1 MYSQTVLFLVAIG
14 AAHVADARNSI
25 RSQPKVAAIAVN
37 RINPELRPKS
47 DNKFMHD
54 DYPSDERP
62 RENGLAF
69 EHPYPVVQ
77 ETHNYDYDYVKDENS
92 DNGEWKSQ
100 MQYDEARAK
109 MHKIIKE
116 TEAAKRE
123 MDAQYKDYQKAI
135 EHEKQAEIIAEKAE
149 VATGVAKG
157 VEVDKAQDV
166 EDLRAKTAA
175 AADEVEKEMVDLEE
189 CKKQLADTRA
199 KLKELVEKTE
209 KAEQEKKEADAAME
223 SADKEEAAAEKL
235 EEEAQE
241 KLKVETTEAAVAKD
255 GYKAQIKEL
264 KKTESDL
271 EKAEKRL
278 RKYRMKVDH
287 KGGVYRPTDEPAPP
301 KAGAPAAAFVS
312 MLAASVAA
320 LALLF

>member
-1 MYSQTVLFLVAIG
+1 MAKWAIAAGVALG
-14 AAHVADARNSI
+14 LLSTPACASPSARTSLRI
-25 RSQPKVAAIAVN
+25 WPELSHPQGDKKFFGKDYPRDQRPKVVEKPPFN
-37 RINPELRPKS
+37 
-47 DNKFMHD
+47 
-54 DYPSDERP
+54 
-62 RENGLAF
+62 
-69 EHPYPVVQ
+69 HPYPAVQ
-77 ETHNYDYDYVKDENS
+77 DHEDYEVDYVKDEN
-92 DNGEWKSQ
+92 DDKGAWHTQEVYDALKNKLGAQKAGLAGTKAKAEQEKKEYEWAKKK
-100 MQYDEARAK
+100 EAEA
-109 MHKIIKE
+109 
-116 TEAAKRE
+116 EAAAKE
-123 MDAQYKDYQKAI
+123 KEQMAQ
-135 EHEKQAEIIAEKAE
+135 QAANME
-149 VATGVAKG
+149 GSNN
-157 VEVDKAQDV
+157 
-166 EDLRAKTAA
+166 TAA
-175 AADEVEKEMVDLEE
+175 NTANGGVRANTKEVEEEMKDLEE